1 MRSALISLLS
11 FRSLRHLSRWSLP
24 SWGLRGAVAAAA
36 LLLALPL
43 PVLAP
48 AAQAQTPA
56 ATVKDDGSGSVVF
69 QSFKDGGLLALE
81 QGATSGDIP
90 AEGAGA
96 RMMWYPGK
104 AAFRVGEVGVS
115 DFSSGE
121 EWNDANVGVYSVA
134 FGRNTEASG
143 SDATATGSGTI
154 ASGSESTAM
163 GDGTTAS
170 GSGSTAMGNGP
181 TASGI
186 GATAMGNGT
195 TASAVG
201 ATAMGQNAT
210 ASAPI
215 ATAMGAGTTAS
226 NSFATAMGFD
236 TEASAYISMAMGERT
251 TASGR
256 AATALGV
263 ATEAATE
270 RSLSL
275 GQCNSSNQPSGDG
288 TLVVVGNGS
297 YDRPNNQCGSRS
309 DALELDDQGNL
320 TISGSLTEGS
330 DRRLKTGIEPL
341 GDGAIEALQK
351 IDPVRY
357 RFKDQ
362 RAHPSGQQIGLVAQ
376 DVRKEF
382 PTLVSEGS
390 GGMLSLAY
398 PKLTAVLLK
407 GLQEQQATIEKQQS
421 RLEKQQS
428 TIEAQQEQLEALE
441 AENEN
446 IKERLVALE
455 EERST
460 ARPAGLVGPW
470 GLAFLLGLGGLG
482 AGLLWRR
489 QR

>member
-1 MRSALISLLS
+1 MLFFGVFLSATT
-11 FRSLRHLSRWSLP
+11 
-24 SWGLRGAVAAAA
+24 
-36 LLLALPL
+36 
-43 PVLAP
+43 AP
-48 AAQAQTPA
+48 AQTPN
-56 ATVKDDGSGSVVF
+56 ATIENGNDEVRLQTF
-69 QSFKDGGLLALE
+69 YNGGLLAPGTIVVDGTE
-81 QGATSGDIP
+81 NDSIP
-90 AEGAGA
+90 AEGAGT
-96 RMMWYPGK
+96 RLMWYPEK
-104 AAFRVGEVGVS
+104 AAFRAGRVGRNFDGTQ
-115 DFSSGE
+115 
-121 EWNDANVGVYSVA
+121 WDASNVGVYSVA
-134 FGRNTEASG
+134 FGVDTEASG
-143 SDATATGSGTI
+143 FAATAMGYETTASRSYSTAMGFRTI
-154 ASGSESTAM
+154 ASGGQSTAM
-163 GDGTTAS
+163 GSQTTASGNGSTAMGFETTAS